1 MKKSSL
7 LLGAVLILSG
17 CGEKVMP
24 ANETPAK
31 SNLTS
36 GQVSLT
42 LKKNQTTQ
50 AEVLEVFG
58 APNLVTSNADG
69 EEVWSYQKHATVAN
83 ASSAT
88 GVAGFGGLGL
98 ATILLGG
105 IGGTAS
111 TSSSEQ
117 SSRTMTLIIKF
128 REVQGTKRVVDFS
141 SRYSSF

>member
-1 MKKSSL
+1 
-7 LLGAVLILSG
+7 
-17 CGEKVMP
+17 MP
-24 ANETPAK
+24 TNETPAK

-50 AEVLEVFG
+50 TEVLEVFG

-88 GVAGFGGLGL
+88 GFGGVGFV
-98 ATILLGG
+98 TVLLGV
-105 IGGTAS
+105 GGTAS

-128 REVQGTKRVVDFS
+128 KDVQGTKRVVDFS

>member
-7 LLGAVLILSG
+7 LLGVVLVLSG
-17 CGEKVMP
+17 CGEKTMP
-24 ANETPAK
+24 SNETPAK

-50 AEVLEVFG
+50 TEVLEVFG
-58 APNLVTSNADG
+58 SPNLVTSNADG

-88 GVAGFGGLGL
+88 GFGGVGFV
-98 ATILLGG
+98 TVLLGV
-105 IGGTAS
+105 GGTAS

-128 REVQGTKRVVDFS
+128 KEVQGTKRVVDFS